1 MDSPPHYDTPVDDPP
16 PYQTTSSP
24 PQQRQHRR
32 LSTEQHATLILDGC
46 TISSQKDPTRVLY
59 ETNSPPC
66 EARTTLFGLQKHVY
80 SELGDG
86 RTRSRLVHLYDFT
99 YELLGAGINRNV
111 EIKGKA
117 GTARSFADVKMVQ
130 GGPLGGTA
138 SVRVAG
144 HFRAGL
150 SSLTSPRGDI
160 SWKAEEGSSSDGD
173 GGGGRLLAVE
183 TRGERNGDDEGGF
196 AVPPR
201 LVVKVEMAERDL
213 DLLVTC
219 WCARLWKEAEKEL
232 AEPFSWGK
240 CKCLFPPLPPL
251 TLVFLHCLI
260 SFGFPASLVEVIL
273 TSSSSSSS
281 SSCKQSRELLLPRRA
296 CLQARQKPGDSC
308 KPL

>member
-1 MDSPPHYDTPVDDPP
+1 MVKMDSPPHYDTPVDDPP

-86 RTRSRLVHLYDFT
+86 RLRSRLVHLYDFT

-144 HFRAGL
+144 HFRAGP

-160 SWKAEEGSSSDGD
+160 SWKAEEGSSSDG

-240 CKCLFPPLPPL
+240 CKCLFP
-251 TLVFLHCLI
+251 H
-260 SFGFPASLVEVIL
+260 
-273 TSSSSSSS
+273 SSSLSSFHRCLSLLS
-281 SSCKQSRELLLPRRA
+281 YFLWTSYSSC
-296 CLQARQKPGDSC
+296 
-308 KPL
+308 